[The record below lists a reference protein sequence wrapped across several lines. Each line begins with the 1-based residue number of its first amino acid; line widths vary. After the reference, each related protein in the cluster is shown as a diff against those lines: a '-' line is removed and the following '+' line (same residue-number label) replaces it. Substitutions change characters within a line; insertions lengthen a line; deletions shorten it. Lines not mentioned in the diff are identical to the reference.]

1 MGRPGL
7 WCLILLLPAVSA
19 LSATKTD
26 VVILENGDRLTGE
39 VKSLERGKLRFKTD
53 ATDTISIEW
62 DKVAYLSSDQ
72 NMQVETAEGKRYLG
86 RLQRGEIEYQT
97 EVISRSGL
105 VSLNSRSVVRI
116 TPIEEKGVDR
126 IDGNITAGYNFTK
139 ASEIKQLHFGLG
151 IDYRTETR
159 IISLEVD
166 ATTSDSADSEAS
178 QRQSLDLSY
187 RRLWPNRWMAGGVL
201 SLNRN
206 DELGLDLRTSIG
218 AGGGRMLKQSNSMNL
233 SIEGGLL
240 LSRENVSGGLP
251 DEDTWE
257 AFATLRLDWFRYDSP
272 ELVLSTQLQ
281 LIPNLTASGRIRGEY
296 DISLKW
302 ELIED
307 FFWGLSF
314 YDSYDSRPV
323 IPGAEKNDYGVNTS
337 LGWDF

>member
-7 WCLILLLPAVSA
+7 WCLILLLPAVPA
-19 LSATKTD
+19 LSAPKTD

-39 VKSLERGKLRFKTD
+39 VKSLARGKLRFKTD

-62 DKVAYLSSDQ
+62 DKVAYLSSNQ

-86 RLQRGEIEYQT
+86 RLQRGEIENQT
-97 EVISRSGL
+97 VVTSRSGL
-105 VSLNSRSVVRI
+105 VSLDSQSV
-116 TPIEEKGVDR
+116 
-126 IDGNITAGYNFTK
+126 
-139 ASEIKQLHFGLG
+139 
-151 IDYRTETR
+151 
-159 IISLEVD
+159 
-166 ATTSDSADSEAS
+166 SDSADSEAS
-178 QRQSLDLSY
+178 QRQSLDLAY
-187 RRLWPNRWMAGGVL
+187 RRLWPNRWMVGGVL

-218 AGGGRMLKQSNSMNL
+218 AGGGRILKQSNSMNL

-240 LSRENVSGGLP
+240 RSRENVSGGLP

-257 AFATLRLDWFRYDSP
+257 AFATLRWGWFRYNSP
-272 ELVLSTQLQ
+272 ELNLSTQLQ
-281 LIPNLTASGRIRGEY
+281 LIPNLTASGRIRVEY

-307 FFWGLSF
+307 LFWELSF

-337 LGWDF
+337 LGWGF